1 VLFISVLTLKES
13 FKTGESILAPG
24 VHDMISV
31 IIAEKVGFPALFV
44 GGYGISASHLGMPD
58 VGIMTF
64 TDILDRVRIISQIT
78 SKPIIVDADTGY
90 GGLINLRHA
99 VKSFENAGVSAIQ
112 IEDQVFPK
120 RCGHAQGVEVVSIDE
135 MCNRIRVAIDSRNT
149 EDFLIIARTDC
160 RTHLGFDEALRRAE
174 AYSKA
179 GADLIFVES
188 PQTVVEMKK
197 LLQSIDCPMVYKM
210 IPNGDLSNL
219 DAKALASMGF
229 SLIIYPTVSFLSAA
243 DAMQSAF
250 NELKTNGIVKKQSLQ
265 SFESFSKLIGFEDIY
280 GFEDRWGS

>member
-1 VLFISVLTLKES
+1 MSNLTLKEYIEA
-13 FKTGESILAPG
+13 GESILAPG

-31 IIAEKVGFPALFV
+31 VIADKAGFPALFV
-44 GGYGISASHLGMPD
+44 GGFGIAASHLGIPD

-64 TDILDRVRIISQIT
+64 TDILDRVQMISQVT
-78 SKPIIVDADTGY
+78 EKPIIVDADTGY

-112 IEDQVFPK
+112 IEDQIFPK

-135 MCNRIRVAIDSRNT
+135 MSVRIKVAVDSRNS
-149 EDFLIIARTDC
+149 ENFLIIARTDC
-160 RTHLGFDEALRRAE
+160 RTNSGFDEALRRAE
-174 AYSKA
+174 AYSRA
-179 GADLIFVES
+179 GADLIFVEA
-188 PQTVVEMKK
+188 PQSIEEMKK

-210 IPNGDLSNL
+210 VPNGHLSNL
-219 DAKALASMGF
+219 DYPVLVSMGF
-229 SLIIYPTVSFLSAA
+229 SLVIYPTVSFLSAA

-265 SFESFSKLIGFEDIY
+265 SFENFSKLIGFEDIY
-280 GFEDRWGS
+280 KFEDRWGS

>member
-1 VLFISVLTLKES
+1 
-13 FKTGESILAPG
+13 
-24 VHDMISV
+24 MISV

-64 TDILDRVRIISQIT
+64 TDILDRVRIISQLT
-78 SKPIIVDADTGY
+78 TKPIIVDADTGY

-120 RCGHAQGVEVVSIDE
+120 RCGHAQGVEVVSIHE

-174 AYSKA
+174 AYSRA

-188 PQTVVEMKK
+188 PQTEEEMKK
-197 LLQSIDCPMVYKM
+197 LLKSIDCPMVYKM
-210 IPNGDLSNL
+210 VPNGDLSNL
-219 DAKALASMGF
+219 DSKALALMGF
-229 SLIIYPTVSFLSAA
+229 SLVIYPTLSFLSAA

-280 GFEDRWGS
+280 EFEDRWGS